1 MHIYYH
7 FCWLEDF
14 TMEVFPMKFN
24 DKETGRSFGNHC
36 GTQFIFYPCFSDWE
50 QNIFERN
57 LWERIVWNLWSIFPP
72 KTGPRLKNNKW
83 GGRQFI
89 VENNWLGQNQIQ
101 VNKFGSRL
109 VLITGQPEPVFL
121 SEEESLKENSSSP
134 NSPLTYFCYRVKF
147 CVKSYSM
154 VGMIAC
160 EKKWSGSGLT
170 VDQETKATFLATEF
184 FRRKFFQRKYK
195 NAVLGWNSLWVF
207 DNLLASPRPPTWT
220 NLRKMMRYWWTPS
233 SPPPSAIWG
242 FEVQDKL
249 NDKNRKTK
257 REYLFFCKQSF

>member
-1 MHIYYH
+1 MTIIHYSNKHIWH
-7 FCWLEDF
+7 
-14 TMEVFPMKFN
+14 TKVFSILAFLTGSKIYL
-24 DKETGRSFGNHC
+24 KEICGRGQFGIFGQSFLQRRSQDWKTTNGVGGNSLLRTIYW
-36 GTQFIFYPCFSDWE
+36 GQIRSKWT
-50 QNIFERN
+50 N
-57 LWERIVWNLWSIFPP
+57 LAAGW
-72 KTGPRLKNNKW
+72 
-83 GGRQFI
+83 
-89 VENNWLGQNQIQ
+89 
-101 VNKFGSRL
+101 
-109 VLITGQPEPVFL
+109 FL
-121 SEEESLKENSSSP
+121 SPANQSQSSSLKKSCWKKTLP
-134 NSPLTYFCYRVKF
+134 ANSPLTYFCYRVKF

-242 FEVQDKL
+242 FEVPDKL

-257 REYLFFCKQSF
+257 REYLFSCKQSF

>member
-57 LWERIVWNLWSIFPP
+57 LWERLVWNLWSIFPP

-89 VENNWLGQNQIQ
+89 VEDNWLGQNQIQ

-121 SEEESLKENSSSP
+121 SEEELLKENSSSQ
-134 NSPLTYFCYRVKF
+134 LTFDLFLLQGEVLREVVLNGGDDRLWKKVVWF
-147 CVKSYSM
+147 WFDGRSRDK
-154 VGMIAC
+154 GDFFGNRIFQ
-160 EKKWSGSGLT
+160 EKVFS
-170 VDQETKATFLATEF
+170 TE
-184 FRRKFFQRKYK
+184 
-195 NAVLGWNSLWVF
+195 
-207 DNLLASPRPPTWT
+207 
-220 NLRKMMRYWWTPS
+220 
-233 SPPPSAIWG
+233 I
-242 FEVQDKL
+242 
-249 NDKNRKTK
+249 
-257 REYLFFCKQSF
+257 

>member
-1 MHIYYH
+1 
-7 FCWLEDF
+7 
-14 TMEVFPMKFN
+14 MEVFPMKFN

-89 VENNWLGQNQIQ
+89 VEDNWLGQNQIQ

-121 SEEESLKENSSSP
+121 SEEELLKENSSSQ
-134 NSPLTYFCYRVKF
+134 LTFDLFLLQGEVLREVVLNGGDDRLWTKVVWRSTKRQRRLF
-147 CVKSYSM
+147 
-154 VGMIAC
+154 
-160 EKKWSGSGLT
+160 WQQNFSGESFFNGNIKMLCWAETLCGFLT
-170 VDQETKATFLATEF
+170 ICWQAHDHQPE
-184 FRRKFFQRKYK
+184 R
-195 NAVLGWNSLWVF
+195 
-207 DNLLASPRPPTWT
+207 
-220 NLRKMMRYWWTPS
+220 
-233 SPPPSAIWG
+233 IWG
-242 FEVQDKL
+242 RGIDEPRVRLLLPQSEDLKFKISWTTRTGKQNENICSL
-249 NDKNRKTK
+249 A
-257 REYLFFCKQSF
+257 KQSF